1 VIAVQDRFLG
11 TTPTPTAVP
20 HKPGG

>member
-11 TTPTPTAVP
+11 TTPPPTAVP
-20 HKPGG
+20 LRPGG